1 MTRHPTRQR
10 TGDDRGSGAVQLPLM
25 ATVFVAFASLM
36 LFVGRV
42 NETSAD
48 VDAAARYAAR
58 TISLARDPTAAVTAA
73 ESDAELTVSAGSSAC
88 QTMTFDHTIEADYV
102 TVTVTCR
109 VELAGL
115 GIPATW
121 DVTGQAQEPI
131 DRWRETAE
139 QP

>member
-1 MTRHPTRQR
+1 MTRQR
-10 TGDDRGSGAVQLPLM
+10 FEDDRGGGAVQLPLM

-36 LFVGRV
+36 VFVGRV

-48 VDAAARYAAR
+48 VEAAARYAAR
-58 TISLARDPTAAVTAA
+58 TISLARDPATAVTAA

-102 TVTVTCR
+102 TVNVTCQ

-121 DVTGQAQEPI
+121 DVTGQAREPI

-139 QP
+139 LP